1 MTGVQ
6 IFEET
11 NMLIFTLDDE
21 ALLLKQSES
30 VIKEA
35 APDAEVMA
43 FRRSADALAAISE
56 QGVKPDVVFSDIEMP
71 GLNGLAFAA
80 KLKELSPDT
89 VIVFVTAYSQY
100 ALEAFRVHARGY
112 VLKPL
117 DADRVREELASLPSA
132 ISGGGAKPA
141 VNKLQVRCFGHFEV
155 FWKGEPLIF
164 ARRQTKELFAFLIDN
179 EGRTCRAE
187 EIVSALW
194 EEEYDI
200 GAAKTRLR
208 NLVFDLKNTLA
219 EIGMEDAL
227 IRRSGLIAIKR
238 DMVDCDYYRMLDG
251 DMDAVNSYRGEYM
264 TQYSWAE
271 VTAGSLYFG
280 K

>member
-1 MTGVQ
+1 
-6 IFEET
+6 
-11 NMLIFTLDDE
+11 MLIFTLDDE
-21 ALLLKQSES
+21 AVLLRQSES

-43 FRRSADALAAISE
+43 FRRSADAIEAITG
-56 QGVKPDVVFSDIEMP
+56 QGLKPDVVFSDIEMP

-89 VIVFVTAYSQY
+89 VIIFVTAFSQY
-100 ALEAFRVHARGY
+100 ALEAFKVHARGY

-117 DADRVREELASLPSA
+117 DADRVREELASVTA
-132 ISGGGAKPA
+132 GSGEGAKPA
-141 VNKLQVRCFGHFEV
+141 PNKLQVRCFGHFEV

-164 ARRQTKELFAFLIDN
+164 ARRQTKELFACLIDH

-187 EIVSALW
+187 EIVSAMW
-194 EEEYDI
+194 EDEFDVSV
-200 GAAKTRLR
+200 AKTRLR
-208 NLVFDLKNTLA
+208 NLVFDLKNTLS